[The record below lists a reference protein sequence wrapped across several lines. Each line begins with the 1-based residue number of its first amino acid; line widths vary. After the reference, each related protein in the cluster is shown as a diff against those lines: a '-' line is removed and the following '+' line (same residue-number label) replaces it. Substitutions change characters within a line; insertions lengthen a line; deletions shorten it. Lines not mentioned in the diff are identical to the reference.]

1 MRRLFAIAAVG
12 LCVAGG
18 LAWLVDFGVFEY
30 RVARNDNPYGSV
42 TVYEYYAI
50 GEKNQRTEYVY
61 NATEQQTCA
70 NAFFPHSGLPT
81 CWYARRH
88 TEKQVKI

>member
-1 MRRLFAIAAVG
+1 MRRVRNIVVAVFC
-12 LCVAGG
+12 LVAVV
-18 LAWLVDFGVFEY
+18 WLIDLGSFRY
-30 RVARNDNPYGSV
+30 RVFRNRNPYGGA

-61 NATEQQTCA
+61 KSTERETCA
-70 NAFFPHSGLPT
+70 NALFPRAGFPP

>member
-1 MRRLFAIAAVG
+1 MHSVFKIAVVTL
-12 LCVAGG
+12 LCVA
-18 LAWLVDFGVFEY
+18 AIWAIDFGVFKY
-30 RVARNDNPYGSV
+30 RVLRNHSPYGSV

-61 NATEQQTCA
+61 KSTEQQTCA
-70 NAFFPHSGLPT
+70 NALFPRVEFPP